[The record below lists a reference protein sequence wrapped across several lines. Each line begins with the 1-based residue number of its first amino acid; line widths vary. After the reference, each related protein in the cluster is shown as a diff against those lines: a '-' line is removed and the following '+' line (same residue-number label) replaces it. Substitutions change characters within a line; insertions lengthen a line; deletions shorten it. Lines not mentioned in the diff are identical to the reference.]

1 MSIFEINQSNARQW
15 SRIGSRGVFGQ
26 AVLAVAEHHPD
37 MMVISADLGNSSG
50 LDRFK
55 KTYPEQFI
63 NIGIAEQN
71 MIGVAAG
78 MAKEGYNVFAT
89 SFAPFITM
97 RAAEQVRMN
106 LGYMGMNVKAVAI
119 GSGVS
124 MAFLGNSHY
133 GIEDAAVMRSIPNMT
148 VVCPADCA
156 EIFTT
161 VEAAAKFEGP
171 MYIRLTGAVGNPPVY
186 VENYAFEIG
195 KAITLLEPG
204 DVTFIS
210 TGSMVFESL
219 EAARLLGSLGI
230 RAGVINMHTIKPVDT
245 DAVDLALQSSK
256 LVVTVEEHSVIGGLG
271 SAVAEYK
278 ASKSNAPPQLI
289 LGLPDAFDITG
300 DYRFLLERHGLVG
313 DKIANRVHMTLAPLL
328 DQSAAFGK

>member
-1 MSIFEINQSNARQW
+1 
-15 SRIGSRGVFGQ
+15 
-26 AVLAVAEHHPD
+26 

-55 KTYPEQFI
+55 KTYPDQFL
-63 NIGIAEQN
+63 NVGIAEQN

-78 MAKEGYNVFAT
+78 LAKEGFNVFAT

-106 LGYMGMNVKAVAI
+106 LGYMNMNVKAVAI

-133 GIEDAAVMRSIPNMT
+133 GIEDAAVMRSIPNIT

-156 EIFTT
+156 EIFKTIQ
-161 VEAAAKFEGP
+161 AAAKFEGP

-186 VENYAFEIG
+186 SEDYAFEIG
-195 KAITLLEPG
+195 KAVVLREPA
-204 DVTFIS
+204 DVTFIA
-210 TGSMVFESL
+210 TGSMVYESL
-219 EAARLLGSLGI
+219 EAANLLEEKGI
-230 RAGVINMHTIKPVDT
+230 KAGVINMHTIKPL
-245 DAVDLALQSSK
+245 DASAIELALKHSK
-256 LVVTVEEHSVIGGLG
+256 LIVTVEEHSVIGGLG

-278 ASKSNAPPQLI
+278 AAKRHAPPQLI
-289 LGLPDAFDITG
+289 LGLPDAFDVTG
-300 DYRFLLERHGLVG
+300 EYRYLLERHGLVAS
-313 DKIANRVHMTLAPLL
+313 KISEAVVAKMYKLNEAI
-328 DQSAAFGK
+328 

>member
-1 MSIFEINQSNARQW
+1 MFEITQSNARQW
-15 SRIGSRGVFGQ
+15 SRLGSRGVFGQ
-26 AVLAVAEHHPD
+26 AILAVAEHHPE

-55 KTYPEQFI
+55 KTYPDQFL
-63 NIGIAEQN
+63 NVGIAEQN

-78 MAKEGYNVFAT
+78 LAKEGYNVFAT

-106 LGYMGMNVKAVAI
+106 LGYMNMNVKAVAI

-133 GIEDAAVMRSIPNMT
+133 GIEDAAVMRSIPNIT

-156 EIFTT
+156 EIFKT
-161 VEAAAKFEGP
+161 VQAAVKFEGP

-186 VENYAFEIG
+186 SEDYAFEIG
-195 KAITLLEPG
+195 KAVVLREPAA
-204 DVTFIS
+204 VTFIA
-210 TGSMVFESL
+210 TGSMVYESL
-219 EAARLLGSLGI
+219 EAAKLLEEIGI
-230 RAGVINMHTIKPVDT
+230 KAGGINMHTIKPLDT
-245 DAVDLALQSSK
+245 SAIEMALKHSK
-256 LVVTVEEHSVIGGLG
+256 LIVTVEEHSIIGGLG

-278 ASKSNAPPQLI
+278 ASKRYAPPQLI
-289 LGLPDAFDITG
+289 LGLPDAFDVTG
-300 DYRFLLERHGLVG
+300 EYRYLLERHGLVAS
-313 DKIANRVHMTLAPLL
+313 KIS
-328 DQSAAFGK
+328 QSVLVKMDELVEPFQ

>member
-1 MSIFEINQSNARQW
+1 MFEITQSNARQW
-15 SRIGSRGVFGQ
+15 SRLGSRGVFGQ
-26 AVLAVAEHHPD
+26 AILAVAEHHPE

-55 KTYPEQFI
+55 KSYPDQFL
-63 NIGIAEQN
+63 NVGIAEQN

-78 MAKEGYNVFAT
+78 LAKEGFNVFAT

-106 LGYMGMNVKAVAI
+106 LGYMNMNVKAVAI

-133 GIEDAAVMRSIPNMT
+133 GIEDAAVMRSIPNIT

-156 EIFTT
+156 EIFKI
-161 VEAAAKFEGP
+161 VQAAVKFKGP

-186 VENYAFEIG
+186 SEDYAFEIG
-195 KAITLLEPG
+195 KAVVLREPAA
-204 DVTFIS
+204 VTFIA
-210 TGSMVFESL
+210 TGSMVYESL
-219 EAARLLGSLGI
+219 EAAKLLEEKGI
-230 RAGVINMHTIKPVDT
+230 KAGVINMHTIKPLDT
-245 DAVDLALQSSK
+245 SAIEMALKYSK
-256 LVVTVEEHSVIGGLG
+256 LIVTVEEHSIIGGLG

-278 ASKSNAPPQLI
+278 ASKRYAPPQLI
-289 LGLPDAFDITG
+289 LGLPDAFDVTG
-300 DYRFLLERHGLVG
+300 EYRYLLERHGLVAS
-313 DKIANRVHMTLAPLL
+313 KIS
-328 DQSAAFGK
+328 QSVLVKMDDLVEPFQ

>member
-1 MSIFEINQSNARQW
+1 MSMFEINQSNARQW

-37 MMVISADLGNSSG
+37 MMVISADLCNSSG

-55 KTYPEQFI
+55 KTYPEQFL

-133 GIEDAAVMRSIPNMT
+133 GIEDAAVMRAIPNLT

-156 EIFTT
+156 EIFK
-161 VEAAAKFEGP
+161 VVAAAADFEGP

-186 VENYAFEIG
+186 TEDYSFEIG
-195 KAITLLEPG
+195 KAVVLRAPAA
-204 DVTFIS
+204 VTMVAS
-210 TGSMVFESL
+210 GSMVHESL
-219 EAARLLGSLGI
+219 EAAKLLEVAGI
-230 RAGVINMHTIKPVDT
+230 SAGVINMHTIKPLDT
-245 DAVDLALQSSK
+245 AVLDQAMQASRLL
-256 LVVTVEEHSVIGGLG
+256 VTVEEHSVIGGLG
-271 SAVAEYK
+271 GAVAEYK
-278 ASKSNAPPQLI
+278 SAKRTAPPQLT
-289 LGLPDAFDITG
+289 LGLPDAFDVTG
-300 DYRFLLERHGLVG
+300 DYRFLLERHGLVAA
-313 DKIANRVHMTLAPLL
+313 KIAARVQAELSLL
-328 DQSAAFGK
+328 DA

>member
-1 MSIFEINQSNARQW
+1 MSMFEINPSNARQW

-26 AVLAVAEHHPD
+26 AVLAVAEHYPEI
-37 MMVISADLGNSSG
+37 MVISADLGNSSG

-55 KTYPEQFI
+55 KTYPDQFL

-78 MAKEGYNVFAT
+78 LAKEGYNVFAT

-133 GIEDAAVMRSIPNMT
+133 GIEDAAVMRAIPNLT

-156 EIFTT
+156 EIFK
-161 VEAAAKFEGP
+161 VVAAAADFDGP

-186 VENYAFEIG
+186 TEDYTFEIG
-195 KAITLLEPG
+195 KAVVLRAPAAVTL
-204 DVTFIS
+204 VA
-210 TGSMVFESL
+210 TGSMVHESL
-219 EAARLLGSLGI
+219 EAVKLLEVAGI
-230 RAGVINMHTIKPVDT
+230 SAGVINMHTIKPLDK
-245 DAVDLALQSSK
+245 AVLDHAMQASRLL
-256 LVVTVEEHSVIGGLG
+256 VTVEEHSVIGGLG
-271 SAVAEYK
+271 GAVAEYK
-278 ASKSNAPPQLI
+278 SPKRSAPPQLI
-289 LGLPDAFDITG
+289 LGLPDAFDVTG
-300 DYRFLLERHGLVG
+300 DYRFLLERHGLVAT
-313 DKIANRVHMTLAPLL
+313 KIAARVQAELSLL
-328 DQSAAFGK
+328 DT